1 MDVVTQYIY
10 SISKETNDILKQM
23 AEEDHVSITTEIEN
37 AISGWYRFRH
47 GYAHLA
53 TSDPYII
60 DREIRNLQDEL
71 KESKRRASVQLSING
86 EMEKIRKS
94 LDGSIREQQEGMK
107 NVR

>member
-1 MDVVTQYIY
+1 MDLSLDTILLLKKMCKEDN
-10 SISKETNDILKQM
+10 ISAT
-23 AEEDHVSITTEIEN
+23 AEIEN

-47 GYAHLA
+47 GYTGLA

-71 KESKRRASVQLSING
+71 KESNRRGSIQLSINE

-94 LDGSIREQQEGMK
+94 IDGGIREQQEGTK
-107 NVR
+107 NVGKLGL